1 MRVPGLLQVSVIIA
15 FTASAAACDRSTS
28 AAVAAD
34 VAPQAIA
41 VATVEK
47 HDVRRAIDVVG
58 TLAADEEVTV
68 SSEVEGRVLRIA
80 ADLGDRVT
88 AGQPLVVLDPEKL
101 QYRLDQQRAAL
112 GRAMAR
118 YGVADLSEALPAIER
133 TPDVQKAAAELEQAN
148 QAFRRASEL
157 NKQQLLAQQE
167 MDDADANLKTK
178 KAAYESALQ
187 SARNLR
193 ADIDAEQANLKLA
206 EAAFRDGTIRAP
218 FDAYVQKRLV
228 SPGEFVKTQTAVMS
242 LVKIDPLKLTAEV
255 PEKMAPWVKV
265 GQSMTLAVEAMPGAG
280 ISGQI
285 ARLSPAVN
293 PQTRAFPL
301 EGRVPNPAGSLKPGG
316 FARVHIVTDLVEPV
330 LTVPASALQY
340 RYGVNRVFVVK
351 DGRLRATEIK
361 IGDRVGERVEVVGGV
376 AAGEQIAAADVE
388 KLADGTRVTAQPAR
402 K

>member
-1 MRVPGLLQVSVIIA
+1 MRVSGLLYASVIIA
-15 FTASAAACDRSTS
+15 FTAFAAACDRATS
-28 AAVAAD
+28 AAVTAD
-34 VAPQAIA
+34 ATPLSITVAN
-41 VATVEK
+41 VEAQEL
-47 HDVRRAIDVVG
+47 RRSIDVVG

-118 YGVADLSEALPAIER
+118 YGVADLSQALPAIER

-148 QAFRRASEL
+148 QAFRRAAEL
-157 NKQQLLAQQE
+157 NKQKLLPQQQ
-167 MDDADANLKTK
+167 MDDADAMLKAK
-178 KAAYESALQ
+178 KADYESALQ

-218 FDAYVQKRLV
+218 FDAYVQRRLV
-228 SPGEFVKTQTAVMS
+228 SPGEFVKAQTAVMS
-242 LVKIDPLKLTAEV
+242 LVKIDPLKLRAEV

-265 GQSMTLAVEAMPGAG
+265 GQSLTLAVEAMPDTAITGH
-280 ISGQI
+280 I

-293 PQTRAFPL
+293 PQTRSFPL
-301 EGRVPNPAGSLKPGG
+301 EGRVPNPGGNLKPGG
-316 FARVHIVTDLVEPV
+316 FARVHIVTDLNERV
-330 LTVPASALQY
+330 LTVPAAALQY

-351 DGRLRATEIK
+351 GDRIHATEIK
-361 IGDRVGERVEVVGGV
+361 IGDRLGERVEVVSGV
-376 AAGEQIAAADVE
+376 AAGEPIAAADVE
-388 KLADGTRVTAQPAR
+388 KLTDGARVTGQPAR
-402 K
+402 R